1 MRMAVGL
8 ARVFGMSEDDDSTDD
23 IVTEEML
30 WERIPETH
38 GLDRANTY
46 YELSARIYARGQYDE
61 ALALAETARD
71 IYAELGSVVPSDG
84 LAQAYSAIGYNLN
97 QLKRMNEAATAMS
110 KAVELL
116 RESKSPLAI
125 DLACTLGEWWFS
137 SKEYEKTIE
146 CMSDCVQEHL
156 VDGNDSGAAND
167 LHLIGCAQRELK
179 NYGQALEA
187 FQEARDLFKKLKEV
201 INVARCDQ
209 KIAHCLTEVG
219 DGEAAIT
226 AAQKSLDVFV
236 TAHDHYRETYSLFE
250 LGKAQIVAG
259 LSEDG
264 LNTLDRVLEIATDN
278 ENKDF
283 EFILDIEG
291 RMADV
296 LQSLGREDEAYEIR
310 RRIKAVEEVIKE
322 D

>member
-278 ENKDF
+278 ENRDF

-296 LQSLGREDEAYEIR
+296 LQSLGREDEADEIR
-310 RRIKAVEEVIKE
+310 RRIKALEEVIKE